1 MLEHEIH
8 LHGRRWPFEGG
19 TWVSVR
25 DLAGSGHPSP
35 ADAIRLID
43 AGLLVGERRADGQV
57 WVNERALLE
66 AAAAH
71 GQRLRDEESS
81 RLAGQRRDQEPVT
94 PRRPYRQGPPRPDH
108 VLAPPAGDVGPS
120 PHGQTRRS
128 PVLGTALAN
137 PVVPARAPAGT
148 PRTRPSPFTARS
160 TW

>member
-1 MLEHEIH
+1 MTAVRCCAFFDGEAPLLACWSMKYTYTAGDGLLRE
-8 LHGRRWPFEGG
+8 G

-71 GQRLRDEESS
+71 GQRLRERGKLS
-81 RLAGQRRDQEPVT
+81 
-94 PRRPYRQGPPRPDH
+94 
-108 VLAPPAGDVGPS
+108 
-120 PHGQTRRS
+120 
-128 PVLGTALAN
+128 LGW
-137 PVVPARAPAGT
+137 
-148 PRTRPSPFTARS
+148 S
-160 TW
+160 TT